1 MKKILCLCF
10 SSTLQRTISFDSVR
24 LEKVNRS
31 KYYRMDASGKAVNS
45 ARILAQLE
53 KGCVR
58 TFCPLGTRNKDEF
71 IKLAGAD
78 GLNLFYVEIPG
89 KTRECWTLLDRT
101 AGTTTELVVGEPV
114 LERTPD
120 FIALEENL
128 LKKILPAEI
137 QNCDAVLL
145 AGSRPGIWKDTL
157 YSEIAKLCL
166 DHKKLFLADY
176 IGADLKRTL
185 ETCTPSIIKINDEEF
200 TQTFCTP
207 QEELSAT
214 DKTNSTQKIPAA
226 PQNQHAAQKDAPAS
240 QNALAT
246 ITLDESSLK
255 SAIIQKSQELH
266 NMIVVTRGTNSTFAA
281 NDGTFVE
288 CPIEKVKAVNTTAC
302 GDSFNAGF
310 LYEYLQTQN
319 FAEALKKG
327 TWCAARNAERECPG
341 TIL

>member
-58 TFCPLGTRNKDEF
+58 TFCPLGTQNKDEF
-71 IKLAGAD
+71 IQLADAD

-120 FIALEENL
+120 FVALEENL
-128 LKKILPAEI
+128 LTKILPAEI

-145 AGSRPGIWKDTL
+145 AGSRPGIWKETL
-157 YSEIAKLCL
+157 YAEIAKLCF
-166 DHKKLFLADY
+166 DHKKIFLADY

-207 QEELSAT
+207 QEE
-214 DKTNSTQKIPAA
+214 P
-226 PQNQHAAQKDAPAS
+226 
-240 QNALAT
+240 
-246 ITLDESSLK
+246 DEESLK
-255 SAIIQKSQELH
+255 SAIIKKSQELH

-310 LYEYLQTQN
+310 LYEYLASGN
-319 FAEALKKG
+319 FAKALAKG